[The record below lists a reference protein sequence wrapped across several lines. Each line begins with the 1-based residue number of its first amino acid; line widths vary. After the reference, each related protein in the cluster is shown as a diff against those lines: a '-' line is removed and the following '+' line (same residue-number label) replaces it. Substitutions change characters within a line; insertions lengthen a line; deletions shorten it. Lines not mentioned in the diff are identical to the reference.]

1 MRMNISAWSIRNPI
15 PSLVLFGVLMVLGY
29 TSFRALPI
37 TKFPNIDVP
46 IAQVTVTQQG
56 AAPAELETQITKKIE
71 DAVTGVNGVKHVT
84 SSITD
89 GSSVSTIE
97 FRLEINIDRALN
109 DVKDAIARVRAD
121 LPKTADE
128 PIVQRLEIEGA
139 AIMSYGVSN
148 QTKSIEEISWFIDD
162 VVARKLQAA
171 KGVASISRVGG
182 VDREIRISLDPD
194 RLASLGIT
202 AADVNRQVRATNTKL
217 AGGRGEISGQ
227 EQTIRTIS
235 SARTVED
242 LAETFIWLAGGR
254 KVRLGD
260 LGEVTD
266 GAAEPRTFARL
277 DGKPV
282 VAFGVFRAKGSSDAS
297 VAVEVAKKVADI
309 EKAYPDFQFRIIDTS
324 VNYTVGNF
332 EAAMESLV
340 EGAALAVLVV
350 MLFLRDWRATLIS
363 ALAMP
368 LAAMPTFWA
377 INALGFSLNLVSLL
391 GITLATGVLVDDA
404 IVEIENIVR
413 HMRMGKTPYRAA
425 LEAADEIGLAVIAIT
440 MTIIAVFAPVSFMG
454 GIAGQYF
461 KQFGLTVA
469 IAVFF
474 SLLVARLIT
483 PMLAAYFLK
492 DHHEIVTRDGAI
504 MRGYTRV
511 VGFSVR
517 HRWFTLAAGLGIF
530 YGSIQLMGVLP
541 KGFIPPIDEGRM
553 LFAVELPPGSRLADT
568 RAASDSIVARLK
580 RIPEIAGVLVNG
592 GYIVGPG
599 GNEVRKAT
607 LVVSL
612 AHKSK
617 RKKTQKDL
625 EAEVSEVLASTPDL
639 RFWFVQSNGQR
650 SLSLIVAGDDNEA
663 TARVAARLQ
672 SEMKRLPMMANPV
685 STAALDRPELQI
697 RPRMELAA
705 ELGVATDALSETV
718 RVATIGD
725 VGPALAKFDL
735 GDRLIPIRVQ
745 LIDGARGQLPVLEN
759 LKVATG
765 RGGAVPLA
773 AVAEIAFGQGPASIV
788 RYDGARR
795 VAVEADLVGIAAL
808 GEAIE
813 ATLKLPAAQN
823 LPPGIIVRQA
833 GDAEVM
839 GEVFD
844 GFATAMGAGILMVFG
859 VLILLFAS
867 VLQPI
872 TILFSLPL
880 SIGGVVAA
888 LLVANMAFSMPVVIG
903 FLMLMGIVTKNAIML
918 VDFAIEQ
925 MARGMPRNEAI
936 VDAGRKRARPI
947 IMTTIAMAA
956 GMLPAAFA
964 FGDGGEFR
972 APMAVAVMGGLFLS
986 TVLSL
991 IFVPAVFTI
1000 MDSVG
1005 QAVWRVFGR
1014 FIGDT
1019 DEPGAEGASPAIDE
1033 AAPEPAQIAAAMKQA
1048 PRPPGAPARGQEPLP
1063 AAGE

>member
-1 MRMNISAWSIRNPI
+1 MRMNISAWSIRNPF

-46 IAQVTVTQQG
+46 IVQVAVTQSG
-56 AAPAELETQITKKIE
+56 AAPAELETQITKKVE
-71 DAVTGVNGVKHVT
+71 DAVSGINGVKHVT
-84 SSITD
+84 SSVTD

-97 FRLEINIDRALN
+97 FRLEVNVDRAVN
-109 DVKDAIARVRAD
+109 DVKDAIARIRAD
-121 LPKTADE
+121 LPRTADE
-128 PIVQRLEIEGA
+128 PVVQRIEIEGA
-139 AIMSYGVSN
+139 AIMTYGVAN
-148 QTKSIEEISWFIDD
+148 RTQSIEQISWFIDD
-162 VVARKLQAA
+162 VVSRKLQAA

-182 VDREIRISLDPD
+182 VDREIRIALDPD

-202 AADVNRQVRATNTKL
+202 AGDVNRQVRATNTKL
-217 AGGRGEISGQ
+217 AGGRGEIAGQ

-242 LAETFIWLAGGR
+242 LAETFIWLTGGR

-260 LGEVTD
+260 LGEVSD
-266 GAAEPRTFARL
+266 GAAEPRAFARL

-282 VAFGVFRAKGSSDAS
+282 VAFGVFRAKGASDAS
-297 VAVEVAKKVADI
+297 VAIEVAKRVADI
-309 EKAYPDFQFRIIDTS
+309 EKAAPEYQFRLIDTS
-324 VNYTVGNF
+324 VDYTVGNF
-332 EAAMESLV
+332 HAAMESLV

-368 LAAMPTFWA
+368 LAALPTFWA
-377 INALGFSLNLVSLL
+377 INLLGFSLNLVSLL

-413 HMRMGKTPYRAA
+413 HTRMGKTPYRAA

-474 SLLVARLIT
+474 SLLVARLVT
-483 PMLAAYFLK
+483 PMLAAFFLR
-492 DHHEIVTRDGAI
+492 DHPGAVTRDGPV
-504 MRGYTRV
+504 MRAYTRV

-517 HRWFTLAAGLGIF
+517 HRWMTLAAGLAIF
-530 YGSIQLMGVLP
+530 YGSIQLMGLLP
-541 KGFIPPIDEGRM
+541 KGFVPPIDEGHM
-553 LFAVELPPGSRLADT
+553 LFGVELPPGSRLEDT
-568 RAASDSIVARLK
+568 RAATDSIVARLK
-580 RIPEIAGVLVNG
+580 QKPEIAGVLVNG
-592 GYIVGPG
+592 GYIVGLG

-612 AHKSK
+612 IHKSK
-617 RKKTQKDL
+617 RAKTQKMM
-625 EAEVSEVLASTPDL
+625 EGEVSEVLASTPDL
-639 RFWFVQSNGQR
+639 RFWYVQSNGQR

-663 TARVAARLQ
+663 TARVASRLQ
-672 SEMKRLPMMANPV
+672 SEMKRLPMVANPV

-705 ELGVATDALSETV
+705 ELGVATDAISETV

-725 VGPALAKFDL
+725 VGPGLAKFDL

-745 LIDGARGQLPVLEN
+745 LVDSARGQLSTLEN
-759 LKVATG
+759 LKVGAG
-765 RGGAVPLA
+765 QGLAVPLST
-773 AVAEIAFGQGPASIV
+773 VADVSFGQGPASIM
-788 RYDGARR
+788 RYDGSRR
-795 VAVEADLVGIAAL
+795 VAVEADLVGEAAL
-808 GEAIE
+808 GEAVE
-813 ATLKLPAAQN
+813 AALALPAARD
-823 LPPGIIVRQA
+823 LPKGVIVRQA
-833 GDAEVM
+833 GDAEIM
-839 GEVFD
+839 GEVFE

-859 VLILLFAS
+859 VLVLLFAS
-867 VLQPI
+867 FLQPI

-888 LLVANMAFSMPVVIG
+888 LLVANMSFSMPVVIG

-925 MARGMPRNEAI
+925 MAKGMPRDEAI
-936 VDAGRKRARPI
+936 IDAGRKRARPI

-964 FGDGGEFR
+964 LGDGGEFR

-986 TVLSL
+986 TLLSL
-991 IFVPAVFTI
+991 VFVPAVFTI
-1000 MDSVG
+1000 MDSAG

-1014 FIGDT
+1014 FVGAR
-1019 DEPGAEGASPAIDE
+1019 DEPVEEDGPHVRLAGPAMKPSRPAPVPARVE
-1033 AAPEPAQIAAAMKQA
+1033 AARMQQKSAVN
-1048 PRPPGAPARGQEPLP
+1048 G
-1063 AAGE
+1063 